1 MRNLGV
7 QSLGRG
13 TEVEDIESEK
23 SANLRKS
30 LENQFYKVKAP
41 TEKTEQNTVAPID
54 IIDPTHEMRN
64 SGKHSLKF
72 LNAYAGYFLE
82 AKAENSQVIF
92 SIEEY
97 RGFVW
102 ALMGFTDHQQ

>member
-1 MRNLGV
+1 
-7 QSLGRG
+7 
-13 TEVEDIESEK
+13 
-23 SANLRKS
+23 
-30 LENQFYKVKAP
+30 LENQNDQIEMPIK
-41 TEKTEQNTVAPID
+41 KTEQQAIAPID